1 MPIAKC
7 QPLKPT
13 ASTKTTLDGSATTA
27 AINRHLKFQDQTKC
41 FFAGSLVGD
50 RDGNNKVHPKE
61 HITFPYFYLLPKVH
75 KVPLPDFKTRPVVSD
90 VSSIMELLS
99 KFLDVQLQR
108 VVHLCPCYL
117 KDSWQFLNDV
127 QNLENLQGYKL
138 ITSDAN
144 SMCTNI
150 NTEYASSILKMD
162 DSTLQRH
169 PRKFFY

>member
-41 FFAGSLVGD
+41 FFAGSLFGD

-75 KVPLPDFKTRPVVSD
+75 KVPLPDFNSLCAIVALERRKLGCRDYATRRVSTERAKR
-90 VSSIMELLS
+90 SQM
-99 KFLDVQLQR
+99 K
-108 VVHLCPCYL
+108 
-117 KDSWQFLNDV
+117 
-127 QNLENLQGYKL
+127 QN
-138 ITSDAN
+138 
-144 SMCTNI
+144 
-150 NTEYASSILKMD
+150 
-162 DSTLQRH
+162 TLQIKGYMYGLSPLPFAQKNHRLVQSVD
-169 PRKFFY
+169 KLF